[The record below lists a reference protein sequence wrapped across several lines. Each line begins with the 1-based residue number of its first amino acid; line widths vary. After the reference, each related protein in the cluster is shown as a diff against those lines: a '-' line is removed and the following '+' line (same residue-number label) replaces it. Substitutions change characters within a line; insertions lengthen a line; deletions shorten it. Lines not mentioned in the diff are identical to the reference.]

1 MFTSVFTK
9 NLVEMDGEGST
20 LKDLA
25 QQKHAIIDRDRT
37 IEKLEVKQK
46 WPRGAMGAKRANS
59 CIGWTDTHGGGSL

>member
-37 IEKLEVKQK
+37 IEKLEVKQ
-46 WPRGAMGAKRANS
+46 
-59 CIGWTDTHGGGSL
+59 